1 MVAVIKIVSCHPQ
14 QDGNTTV
21 PENYCRVPV
30 SVAWIIH
37 SVFTVN
43 PPEEVARI
51 E

>member
-1 MVAVIKIVSCHPQ
+1 MVAVIKIVSQ